1 MVGAK
6 INGMIV
12 PIDRVPQNGEIIEI
26 LTSSSSKGPSRDW
39 LKIVKTSEA
48 RTKIRQWFKK
58 EKRSENILVG
68 KSAIDGEFKRYAYA
82 ITDAQKNE
90 ILTNVASR
98 IGFNSVD
105 DLYNTLGYGGLPL
118 SKITFKLKDE
128 FDRVV
133 KTEMEE
139 EIITDTAQVKVADK
153 PNNIKSDSGIVIDG
167 EYGCMVKFAK
177 CCNPLPGDS
186 VVGFVTKGYGISIHK
201 ADCPNV
207 VEGMQN
213 PANSDRW
220 VEAHWELPV
229 AGSRTSVYEALVQI
243 HAYNTITLI
252 ADITGALADMKVSIL
267 QINSQKRSNERII
280 INLKISC
287 KNIEHYKS
295 IVSRLKDLSGVES
308 VSRGFS

>member
-1 MVGAK
+1 MF
-6 INGMIV
+6 
-12 PIDRVPQNGEIIEI
+12 
-26 LTSSSSKGPSRDW
+26 
-39 LKIVKTSEA
+39 SEA
-48 RTKIRQWFKK
+48 RDW
-58 EKRSENILVG
+58 SE
-68 KSAIDGEFKRYAYA
+68 RW
-82 ITDAQKNE
+82 T
-90 ILTNVASR
+90 
-98 IGFNSVD
+98 
-105 DLYNTLGYGGLPL
+105 
-118 SKITFKLKDE
+118 KITFKLRDE

-133 KTEMEE
+133 KTDMEE
-139 EIITDTAQVKVADK
+139 EIITDTAQVKVAEK
-153 PNNIKSDSGIVIDG
+153 PQNIRSDSGIVIDG

-201 ADCPNV
+201 SDCPNV

-220 VEAHWELPV
+220 VEAHWELPI
-229 AGSRTSVYEALVQI
+229 AGARHSVYEALVQI